1 MNSTNTSSIS
11 ELAYV
16 SKATSLSERHVKNT
30 LQLLNDGGTVP
41 FISRYRKEATGN
53 LDEVAIE
60 SIKKNWEAFQALK
73 KRKETI
79 VKALVEQGVLTDQLK
94 ATIALAENLTAVEDI
109 YLPYKKKRQTKA
121 TIAKQAGLEPLA
133 KIIMAQ
139 REHDIKYK
147 ASQFIKG
154 TIASEKEALAG
165 ASHIIAEWVSEHTA
179 TRNSLRRLFQRKA
192 TITTKVIKG
201 KETEKESLVY
211 EAYFDSTELLS
222 RCPSHRLLAML
233 RAENEGIVRL
243 KISVDKE
250 EALDH
255 IDRFF
260 ATSNNEACTT
270 IIFEAVADSYTRLL
284 APAIANETLQL
295 AKQKADEAAVHV
307 FSENLK
313 QLLLAAP
320 LGEKRILALDP
331 GFKSGCKLVCLD
343 AQGKLVHNETI
354 YPHPPQNK
362 LDEAIKKVK
371 SLVNAYK
378 IEAIA
383 VGNGTAARETEH
395 FVRKI
400 PFTTDIK
407 VFMVNESGASIYS
420 ASPIARA
427 EFPDYDV
434 TVRGAVSIG
443 RRLAD
448 PLAELVKIDPK
459 SLGIGQ
465 YQHDVNQQL
474 LKQELDTTVAHCVNA
489 VGINV
494 NTASESL
501 LSYVSGIGP
510 KLASNI
516 VAFRTEHKGISSR
529 KALNKVKG
537 LGAKAFEQGA
547 AFLRIK
553 NGEHALDNSAI
564 HPERYALVSQMAK
577 DLKVTLNDLIGNASL
592 VDSIPLN
599 NYVSDEVGLPTLN
612 DIIKELKKPG
622 LDPRAQLKVFQF
634 DEGICSISDLKTGMK
649 LPGIV
654 NNITNFG
661 CFVDIGI
668 KESGLVH
675 VSKLAN
681 QFVKDPNEIVKL
693 NQQLTVT
700 VVEVDESRKRIQL
713 SLID

>member
-1 MNSTNTSSIS
+1 MQGLSFIT
-11 ELAYV
+11 
-16 SKATSLSERHVKNT
+16 KATSLPEVGVKNT
-30 LQLLNDGGTVP
+30 LSLLQEGATVP

-60 SIKKNWEAFQALK
+60 AIKKNWDVFQTLE

-79 VKALVEQGVLTDQLK
+79 LKALVEQEVLTDKLK
-94 ATIALAENLTAVEDI
+94 GNIQKAQSLTEVEDI

-121 TIAKQAGLEPLA
+121 TVAKEAGLEPLA

-139 REHDIKYK
+139 RENDLQYK
-147 ASQFIKG
+147 AGQFVKG
-154 TIASEKEALAG
+154 KITSEKEALLG
-165 ASHIIAEWVSEHTA
+165 AQHIIAEWVSEDTK
-179 TRNSLRRLFQRKA
+179 TRNSLRRLFKRKA
-192 TITTKVIKG
+192 VVTTKVVKG
-201 KETEKESLVY
+201 KETDKESLVY
-211 EAYFDSTELLS
+211 EPYFDRSENLD

-233 RAENEGIVRL
+233 RAEAEKVVRL
-243 KISVDKE
+243 KVSVDKD

-260 ATSNNEACTT
+260 VTSNNVACTDV
-270 IIFEAVADSYTRLL
+270 IFAATADSYSRLL
-284 APAIANETLQL
+284 APSMANEALQI
-295 AKQKADEAAVHV
+295 AKQKADEVAINV

-320 LGEKRILALDP
+320 LGEKRVLALDP

-343 AQGKLVHNETI
+343 AQGTLIHNENI

-362 LDEAIKKVK
+362 IAEASKIVK
-371 SLVNAYK
+371 SLVKKYN

-395 FVRKI
+395 FVNKI
-400 PFTTDIK
+400 DFDEDVK
-407 VFMVNESGASIYS
+407 VFMVNESGASVYS
-420 ASPIARA
+420 ASSIARE

-459 SLGIGQ
+459 SIGVGQ

-474 LKQELDTTVAHCVNA
+474 LKQELDTTVVHCVNA

-494 NTASESL
+494 NTASEYL
-501 LSYVSGIGP
+501 LSYVSGVGP
-510 KLASNI
+510 KLAKNI
-516 VAFRTEHKGISSR
+516 VDFRTSNKGITSR
-529 KALNKVKG
+529 KALKKVKG
-537 LGAKAFEQGA
+537 LGAKAYEQSA
-547 AFLRIK
+547 AFLRVK
-553 NGEHALDNSAI
+553 NGEEALDNSAI
-564 HPERYALVSQMAK
+564 HPERYTLVSQMAK
-577 DLKVTLNDLIGNASL
+577 EAGVSVKELIGNTAEL
-592 VDSIPLN
+592 DKIKLDQ
-599 NYVSDEVGLPTLN
+599 YIDQEVGLPTLK

-622 LDPRAQLKVFQF
+622 LDPRAQIKHFKF
-634 DEGICSISDLKTGMK
+634 DETISSIADVRSGMK

-668 KESGLVH
+668 KESGLIH

-681 QFVKDPNEIVKL
+681 AFISDVNEVVKL
-693 NQQLTVT
+693 NQQLEVT
-700 VVEVDESRKRIQL
+700 VIEVDEKRKRIQL

>member
-1 MNSTNTSSIS
+1 MQVVSFI
-11 ELAYV
+11 
-16 SKATSLSERHVKNT
+16 SKATSLPDAAIKNT
-30 LQLLNDGGTVP
+30 LKLLQEGGTVP
-41 FISRYRKEATGN
+41 FISRYRKEAIGN
-53 LDEVAIE
+53 IDEVAVE
-60 SIKKNWEAFQALK
+60 AIKKSWEVFQTLE

-79 VKALVEQGVLTDQLK
+79 FKALEEQGVLSDTLK
-94 ATIALAENLTAVEDI
+94 SSIQRAKDLTEVEDL

-121 TIAKQAGLEPLA
+121 TIAKEAGLEPLA

-139 REHDIKYK
+139 REDDLLYK
-147 ASQFIKG
+147 AGQFVKG
-154 TIASEKEALAG
+154 KISSEKEALLG
-165 ASHIIAEWVSEHTA
+165 AQHIIAEWVSEHTSV
-179 TRNSLRRLFQRKA
+179 RNSLRRLFQRKA
-192 TITTKVIKG
+192 IVSTKVIKG
-201 KETEKESLVY
+201 KETDKEALVY
-211 EAYFDSTELLS
+211 EPYFDRSENLQRS
-222 RCPSHRLLAML
+222 PSHRLLAML
-233 RAENEGIVRL
+233 RAEKEGVVRL
-243 KISVDKE
+243 KVAVDKE
-250 EALDH
+250 EALDQ

-260 ATSNNEACTT
+260 VTSQNVPCTDVIFAAT
-270 IIFEAVADSYTRLL
+270 ADSYKRLL
-284 APAIANETLQL
+284 APSMANEALQA
-295 AKQKADEAAVHV
+295 AKQKADETAINV

-331 GFKSGCKLVCLD
+331 GFKSGCKLVCLG
-343 AQGKLVHNETI
+343 AQGDLLYNETI

-362 LDEAIKKVK
+362 ISEASKKVK
-371 SLVNAYK
+371 DLVEKYK

-395 FVRKI
+395 FVNKI
-400 PFTTDIK
+400 PFSNDVKI
-407 VFMVNESGASIYS
+407 FMVNESGASVYS

-427 EFPDYDV
+427 EFPDYDI

-448 PLAELVKIDPK
+448 PLAELVKIEPK
-459 SLGIGQ
+459 SLGVGQ
-465 YQHDVNQQL
+465 YQHDVNQPL
-474 LKQELDTTVAHCVNA
+474 LKQELDNTVMHCVNA

-494 NTASESL
+494 NTASEPL
-501 LSYVSGIGP
+501 LSYVSGVGP
-510 KLASNI
+510 KLAKNI
-516 VAFRTEHKGISSR
+516 IDFRTQNKGITSR
-529 KALNKVKG
+529 KALKKVKG
-537 LGAKAFEQGA
+537 LGAKAYEQSA

-564 HPERYALVSQMAK
+564 HPERYALVSKMAK
-577 DLKVTLNDLIGNASL
+577 DTGVKLENLIGNKEVL
-592 VDSIPLN
+592 DKIKIQE
-599 NYVSDEVGLPTLN
+599 YVSAEVGLPTLT

-622 LDPRAQLKVFQF
+622 LDPRAQIKHFKF
-634 DEGICSISDLKTGMK
+634 DESVSSIADVKSGMK

-668 KESGLVH
+668 KESGLIH

-681 QFVKDPNEIVKL
+681 GFISDVSQVVKL

-700 VVEVDESRKRIQL
+700 VIEVDEQRKRIQL